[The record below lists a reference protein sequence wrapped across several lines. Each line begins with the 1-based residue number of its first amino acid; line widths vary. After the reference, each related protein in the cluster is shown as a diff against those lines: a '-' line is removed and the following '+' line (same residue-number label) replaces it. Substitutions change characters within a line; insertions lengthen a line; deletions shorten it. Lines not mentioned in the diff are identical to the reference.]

1 MTLADQAT
9 AHAEARNRVVVS
21 RIARLARLATQSC
34 LAVQDRRR
42 LRLQREL
49 ELISGLRGPQP
60 PRGSENG
67 LSGALCACRRRAR
80 GRALE
85 RPVVDPHVQRCRL
98 RTRKAQRRARELVRE
113 AEALALNVGDREMRH
128 VDLVR
133 APGGGRHGLGRER
146 RSGLQG
152 KAEER
157 QLKSHALPGRGVQ
170 IAADIPPL
178 LPELRSEEHTSELQ
192 SRLHLV
198 CRLLLEKKKKNKYL

>member
-1 MTLADQAT
+1 MTLADQAP
-9 AHAEARNRVVVS
+9 AHAGARNRVVVS

-113 AEALALNVGDREMRH
+113 AEALALNVGDREMRR
-128 VDLVR
+128 VDL
-133 APGGGRHGLGRER
+133 GGARSIKKKRLERER
-146 RSGLQG
+146 RAGLQG
-152 KAEER
+152 KAEKR
-157 QLKSHALPGRGVQ
+157 KL
-170 IAADIPPL
+170 
-178 LPELRSEEHTSELQ
+178 
-192 SRLHLV
+192 
-198 CRLLLEKKKKNKYL
+198 